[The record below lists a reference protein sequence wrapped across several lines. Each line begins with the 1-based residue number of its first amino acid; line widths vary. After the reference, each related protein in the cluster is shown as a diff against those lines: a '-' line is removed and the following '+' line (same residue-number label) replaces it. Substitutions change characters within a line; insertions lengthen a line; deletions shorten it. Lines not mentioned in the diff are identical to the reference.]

1 VTRLPVAVEVFVCG
15 SPDRG
20 DDGAAVTACQAVQAA
35 LPPDV
40 RIRAVGQLDVDHLL
54 AVPPE
59 AQVVIVDVA
68 TGIEPGAVLE
78 LPLADLLENDTIR
91 PRSSHALAVSGTV
104 ALAELIG
111 ERSLHGRVVAL
122 GGTHFALGDVLS
134 GPVASALPRF
144 ATAIRAAVEHA
155 RADGAIDRGA
165 AGCA

>member
-1 VTRLPVAVEVFVCG
+1 MTRPAVAVEVFVCG

-20 DDGAAVTACQAVQAA
+20 DDGAAGTACQAVRTA

-40 RIRAVGQLDVDHLL
+40 RIRAVGQLDVDDLL
-54 AVPPE
+54 RVPPE

-78 LPLADLLENDTIR
+78 LCLADLLESETIR

-111 ERSLHGRVVAL
+111 ERSLRGRVVAL

-134 GPVASALPRF
+134 GPVAAALPRF
-144 ATAIRAAVEHA
+144 ATAIREAVEHA
-155 RADGAIDRGA
+155 RADGAVERGA
-165 AGCA
+165 ATCA

>member
-1 VTRLPVAVEVFVCG
+1 MTPSVAVEVFVCG

-20 DDGAAVTACQAVQAA
+20 DDGAAVTACRAVQTA
-35 LPPDV
+35 LPHGV
-40 RIRAVGQLDVDHLL
+40 RVRVVGQLDVDDLL
-54 AVPPE
+54 AVPAG

-78 LPLADLLENDTIR
+78 LPLAELLESETIR

-111 ERSLHGRVVAL
+111 ERSLGGRVVAL

-134 GPVASALPRF
+134 RPVAAALPRF
-144 ATAIRAAVEHA
+144 ATAIREAVEHA
-155 RADGAIDRGA
+155 RADGAVDRGA
-165 AGCA
+165 AACA